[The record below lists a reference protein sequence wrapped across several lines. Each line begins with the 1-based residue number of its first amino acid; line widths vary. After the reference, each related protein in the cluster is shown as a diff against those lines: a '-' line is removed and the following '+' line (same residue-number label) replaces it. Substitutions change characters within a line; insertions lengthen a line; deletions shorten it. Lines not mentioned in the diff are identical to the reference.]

1 MVWNTVLGSVV
12 VGFSL
17 IFSIGLQAQVEQ
29 NKINPTTNNNNIF
42 DNNKRTIQYDP
53 SIPFDTIIP
62 KGFTIRENQSLK
74 GLDYYIVQDSAK
86 RLALINHKGDY
97 IFDPAKS
104 QNFKAIDGKIW
115 LTVKNGIY
123 RLYDEQL
130 NLLTQKNY
138 VKIEQLDARYLIANI
153 PGSSNIDIFTV
164 NGKLF
169 SAAQFSALIRN
180 GDLGYSVYD
189 SQNRVACTAD
199 SLLKK
204 LTCLPFAEIL
214 AIRNHDALLIARSTE
229 MYGLV
234 NDQAKE
240 IIPMSY
246 KKIVHLKEIDLLEG
260 MHDFFNFDLYDL
272 QGKLIYR
279 SFPGFYNFRKITDYL
294 YHAKAEE
301 DHLIYNTQTKHIV
314 KITHPGILRIDKDL
328 LENKNLLTFIHDD
341 QYEHFHANTG
351 EKQVLGK

>member
-1 MVWNTVLGSVV
+1 MVWNTVLRNVV
-12 VGFSL
+12 VWFSL
-17 IFSIGLQAQVEQ
+17 ASAIGLHAQVDQ
-29 NKINPTTNNNNIF
+29 NKINPTS
-42 DNNKRTIQYDP
+42 NKRGLVENTKQTFQYDP
-53 SIPFDTIIP
+53 SIPFATIIP
-62 KGFTIRENQSLK
+62 KGFTIREKQSLQ
-74 GLDYYIVQDSAK
+74 GLDYYILQDSAK
-86 RLALINHKGDY
+86 RLALINQQGDY
-97 IFDPAKS
+97 IFHPAKS
-104 QNFKAIDGKIW
+104 QNFKAIEGKIW

-164 NGKLF
+164 DGKLF
-169 SAAQFSALIRN
+169 SAAQFSALIRS

-204 LTCLPFAEIL
+204 QTCLPFAEIL
-214 AIRNHDALLIARSTE
+214 ALRNHDSLFIARSTE

-234 NDQAKE
+234 NDQGIE

-246 KKIVHLKEIDLLEG
+246 KKIVHLKELDLLEG
-260 MHDFFNFDLYDL
+260 MHDFFNFDLYDI

-279 SFPGFYNFRKITDYL
+279 SFPGFYNFRKITDDF
-294 YHAKAEE
+294 YHAKAED
-301 DHLIYNTQTKHIV
+301 DHLIYNTQTKQIV
-314 KITHPGILRIDKDL
+314 KITHLGYLKMDKDL
-328 LENKNLLTFIHDD
+328 LENKNLLTFIHDE
-341 QYEHFHANTG
+341 QTEYYSAKTG
-351 EKQVLGK
+351 EKWEASK